1 MIQLDK
7 HSLACLALCSTQ
19 LFPNQQWSRGAARCN
34 TIHLSPAGAAASAA
48 VLLARVQAR
57 SLQPA
62 PLQSDYLAVA
72 MRQAEPPLPPRR
84 SMGCIA
90 VGAAPPSRP
99 RKASYSAATQKS
111 RHLSGLIFFHNQVL

>member
-48 VLLARVQAR
+48 GLLARVQAR
-57 SLQPA
+57 SQPRPAA
-62 PLQSDYLAVA
+62 PQSDYLAVA

-90 VGAAPPSRP
+90 AGAAPPSP
-99 RKASYSAATQKS
+99 PTQS
-111 RHLSGLIFFHNQVL
+111 LIFSRNPKK